1 MNAQYM
7 LTAPR
12 VTDTFFGVGVTIT
25 SADMIS
31 TVKSEESVNPG
42 DDLSFGGCVIPT
54 AEFEMRDPG
63 DTVSEIAGRSFVW
76 YKNILTER
84 FTEKK
89 LAVSA
94 KVKMVAWNP
103 NDKINPNMAYVVSAT
118 TPFVTIYNADT
129 MKQVA
134 TIPDFCNV
142 APESLVMDGFT
153 LYALYSTEPY
163 VAKYTLG
170 FDGDAPVLQDTP
182 ELSAYNIEQIK
193 GMCANRKCLCR
204 AASGG
209 FCETLVETKNGRAIA
224 VSGAIYTEHKIGYY
238 IADKPEKVNGGKIKV
253 HCNGWLSKFDIV
265 VDEWLESLEYPI
277 TLKALITKLCGKA
290 GVIFNNSD
298 FPNQDYP
305 VQRNFVSSGVSALQ
319 VLRWAVELAGSFAWM
334 DGDGSLNLGWY
345 EPVDVTIDK
354 SAYMSI
360 TTGEYDTLPIDR
372 FQIRVVEEDI
382 GVIVPPDAVGDN
394 AYVIQD
400 NPLAYTET
408 DAELRPA
415 VEELYARVEGLT
427 YRPFELKTFQNP
439 YIKAGNTIRVVLPN
453 GQVFKGYVMSKSTS
467 GGMDTLVA
475 TGNQKRE
482 LQTDSINREIRQVRG
497 TVHKLDM
504 TVDGLRSTVESV
516 QGDYVSK
523 TTFETAVDG
532 ITLEVSK
539 KLNEDEFGTKLRVSA
554 EDVQIAWNSIDRAIQ
569 FVDGS
574 LQILDTEKPENEQL
588 LVRFD
593 ETASHY
599 YYNGYEVGRIG
610 TNSHV
615 ADEDL
620 RGITF
625 QLQNQ
630 GAYMAWSVQPEEG
643 GETTPMW
650 MSYINK
656 PDEMGYPGS
665 GVYIAKLYIG
675 TKDNEFLTFY
685 HFDSGGGGLFDAG
698 QQHGV
703 GSAPG
708 LGGVCMMYGDGAN
721 RFTSYAT
728 FNTDTIDFF
737 ADLNMNDNDILN
749 ESDARLKTN
758 ISETEAVS
766 VHKIMMMDFKQFD
779 WIESGNHEELGLIAQ
794 QVQKFF
800 PEAVNVDEKTGVL
813 SLNTTKFVM
822 YALKAIQE
830 LAQYIEIPMPYANNS
845 WEDEDTIEEKRA
857 FIDALPSR
865 VVGTPDT
872 TKGDTLK
879 GI

>member
-12 VTDTFFGVGVTIT
+12 VTDTFFGTGITIT

-103 NDKINPNMAYVVSAT
+103 SDKLNPSMAYVVSSI
-118 TPFVTIYNADT
+118 TPYVTIYNTDT
-129 MKQVA
+129 MTPVT
-134 TIPDFCNV
+134 TIPDFTDV
-142 APESLVMDGFT
+142 APEALVMDGFT
-153 LYALYSTEPY
+153 LYALYSKEPY
-163 VAKYTLG
+163 VAKYNLG
-170 FDGDAPVLQDTP
+170 FDGDAPALQTTP
-182 ELSAYNIEQIK
+182 ALSAYNIEQIK
-193 GMCANRKCLCR
+193 GMCDNRKCLCR

-209 FCETLVETKNGRAIA
+209 FSETTVDTKNGRAVA
-224 VSGAIYTEHKIGYY
+224 VSGAIYTEEKIGYY
-238 IADKPEKVNGGKIKV
+238 IAQKPEKVNGGKIKV
-253 HCNGWLSKFDIV
+253 QCNGWLSKFDIAI
-265 VDEWLESLEYPI
+265 DEWLEALEYPL
-277 TLKALITKLCGKA
+277 TLKELITKLCGKA
-290 GVIFNNSD
+290 GVTFKDSE

-305 VQRNFVSSGVSALQ
+305 VQRNFISSGLSALQ
-319 VLRWAVELAGSFAWM
+319 VLRWATELAGSFAWM
-334 DGDGSLNLGWY
+334 GGDGSLNLGWY
-345 EPVDVTIDK
+345 KPVGVTIDK
-354 SAYMSI
+354 SAYLSI
-360 TTGEYDTLPIDR
+360 TTAEYETLPIDR
-372 FQIRVVEEDI
+372 FQIRVVENDV

-415 VEELYARVEGLT
+415 VEALYARVEGLT
-427 YRPFELKTFQNP
+427 YRPFEIKTFQNP
-439 YIKAGNTIRVVLPN
+439 YIKAGNTIIVAMPN
-453 GQVFKGYVMSKSTS
+453 GTEFVGYVMSKSTS
-467 GGMDTLVA
+467 GGTDTLVA

-482 LQTDSINREIRQVRG
+482 LQTDSINQEIRQVRG

-610 TNSHV
+610 TNSYITS
-615 ADEDL
+615 EDL

-643 GETTPMW
+643 GDDTPMW
-650 MSYINK
+650 MFYINK
-656 PDEMGYPGS
+656 PDEMGYPGV
-665 GVYIAKLYIG
+665 GVYIADMYVG
-675 TKDNEFLTFY
+675 TKTLGFLLFRHLDN
-685 HFDSGGGGLFDAG
+685 GGGGLWDEDLA
-698 QQHGV
+698 HGV
-703 GSAPG
+703 GPSIALDGICTYYLKDANTASAYT
-708 LGGVCMMYGDGAN
+708 V
-721 RFTSYAT
+721 
-728 FNTDTIDFF
+728 FNQDEIVFYT
-737 ADLNMNDNDILN
+737 DLNMNNNNILN
-749 ESDARLKTN
+749 ESDERLKTN
-758 ISETEAVS
+758 IQPTETSALQ
-766 VHKIMMMDFKQFD
+766 KIIPMDFKQFD
-779 WIESGNHEELGLIAQ
+779 WIENESHEELGLIAQ
-794 QVQKFF
+794 QVELFF
-800 PEAVNVDEKTGVL
+800 PEAVNTDPKTGIK

-830 LAQYIEIPMPYANNS
+830 LAQYMNAPALMDNNY
-845 WEDEDTIEEKRA
+845 WEDTMTLDEKKA
-857 FIDALPSR
+857 FNSGLPSR
-865 VVGTPDT
+865 DFKVSRNTNADT
-872 TKGDTLK
+872 VK